1 MIRHKAIG
9 PDRDTICLAGL
20 SQQVLVKRIIVVD
33 QKYSLSSISTLRDMV
48 CHTGNDDSRK
58 SQHPSIIDTLDNS
71 VNGKVSP

>member
-9 PDRDTICLAGL
+9 SDSDTICLAGL
-20 SQQVLVKRIIVVD
+20 SQPVLVKRIVVVD

-58 SQHPSIIDTLDNS
+58 SRQPSIIDHIDNS
-71 VNGKVSP
+71 VNGMVSP

>member
-48 CHTGNDDSRK
+48 CHTRNDDSRK
-58 SQHPSIIDTLDNS
+58 SRHPSIIDTLDNS